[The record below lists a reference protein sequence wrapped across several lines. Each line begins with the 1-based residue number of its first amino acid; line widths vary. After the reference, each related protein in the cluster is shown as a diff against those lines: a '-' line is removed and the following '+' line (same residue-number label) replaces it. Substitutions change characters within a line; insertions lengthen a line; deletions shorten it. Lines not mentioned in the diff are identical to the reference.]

1 MELNDTARGFAI
13 GKFTDAYGQ
22 ECSLQKSSK
31 IGDYIWLGVDSPKL
45 VVFEDDSKGRYIQT
59 KLPKNWDVHSRMHL
73 SREQVKELL
82 PALIKFAETGEL
94 K

>member
-31 IGDYIWLGVDSPKL
+31 IGDYIWLCVDSPKL
-45 VVFEDDSKGRYIQT
+45 VVF
-59 KLPKNWDVHSRMHL
+59 
-73 SREQVKELL
+73 
-82 PALIKFAETGEL
+82 
-94 K
+94 

>member
-45 VVFEDDSKGRYIQT
+45 VVFEDDSKGRYI
-59 KLPKNWDVHSRMHL
+59 
-73 SREQVKELL
+73 
-82 PALIKFAETGEL
+82 
-94 K
+94 